1 MGFVIYL
8 RNSEWYGWLGLIR
21 PLPMGVFMFQSKWIM
36 RSLVILLFAL
46 SGTALVLGIIL
57 FQQRETLKGRTQK
70 LEIAAKQVAAT
81 LEKDDTNPD
90 VKLTL
95 PDDQL
100 KTYQAKPGGAPTM
113 DGPLNQMVSAAQH
126 QLTRLNNTRV
136 ELADTKTMLA
146 NTRETLTITSN
157 DLVAAQGTIKDQNA
171 TIEARNATINEK
183 EVAIQK
189 LEKEKS
195 DLLANAETLK
205 QQTEDLEAENR
216 DLTDANAVLQAKVV
230 ELDKMVNPELR
241 KAAIPKGQL
250 GIVAY
255 VNPEWNFV
263 IVSMTPQNAKIMMPN
278 LDLLIRRDAR
288 LVGKVRVQT
297 VVDNLAVAEIVSDW
311 QQMPCEKGD
320 YVMY

>member
-1 MGFVIYL
+1 
-8 RNSEWYGWLGLIR
+8 
-21 PLPMGVFMFQSKWIM
+21 MFQSKWIM

-46 SGTALVLGIIL
+46 SGTALVLGIIM

-70 LEIAAKQVAAT
+70 LEMAAKQVAAT

-100 KTYQAKPGGAPTM
+100 KTYKAKPGGPPTM

-126 QLTRLNNTRV
+126 QLTRLNNTRS

-146 NTRETLTITSN
+146 NTRETLQITSN
-157 DLVAAQGTIKDQNA
+157 DLVVARHTIEDQNA

-189 LEKEKS
+189 LEKEKT
-195 DLLANAETLK
+195 DLLANVETLK
-205 QQTEDLEAENR
+205 QQTDDLETENR
-216 DLTDANAVLQAKVV
+216 DLTDANAVLQAKVMD
-230 ELDKMVNPELR
+230 LDKMVNPELR
-241 KAAIPKGQL
+241 KAALPKGQL
-250 GIVAY
+250 GSVTL

-263 IVSMTPQNAKIMMPN
+263 IMRLSPEITKNITPN
-278 LDLLIRRDAR
+278 LELLIHRNDR

-297 VVDNLAVAEIVSDW
+297 MVDNLAVAEIVSDW

>member
-1 MGFVIYL
+1 
-8 RNSEWYGWLGLIR
+8 
-21 PLPMGVFMFQSKWIM
+21 MFQSKWIM

-46 SGTALVLGIIL
+46 SGTALVLGIIM

-70 LEIAAKQVAAT
+70 LEMAAKQVAAT

-100 KTYQAKPGGAPTM
+100 KTYKAKPGGPPTM

-126 QLTRLNNTRV
+126 QLTRLNNTRS

-146 NTRETLTITSN
+146 NTRETLQITSN
-157 DLVAAQGTIKDQNA
+157 ALVVAQGTIEDQNA

-189 LEKEKS
+189 LEKEKT
-195 DLLANAETLK
+195 DLLANVETLK
-205 QQTEDLEAENR
+205 QQTDDLETENR
-216 DLTDANAVLQAKVV
+216 DLTDANAVLQAKVMD
-230 ELDKMVNPELR
+230 LDKMVNPELR
-241 KAAIPKGQL
+241 KAALPKGQL
-250 GIVAY
+250 GSVTL

-263 IVSMTPQNAKIMMPN
+263 IMRLSPEITRNITPN
-278 LDLLIRRDAR
+278 LELLIHRNDR

-297 VVDNLAVAEIVSDW
+297 MVDNLAVAEIMSDW

>member
-1 MGFVIYL
+1 
-8 RNSEWYGWLGLIR
+8 
-21 PLPMGVFMFQSKWIM
+21 MFQSKWIM

-70 LEIAAKQVAAT
+70 LEMAAKQVAAT

-100 KTYQAKPGGAPTM
+100 KTYQAKPGGPPTM
-113 DGPLNQMVSAAQH
+113 DGPLNQMVNAAQH
-126 QLTRLNNTRV
+126 QLTRLNNTRT
-136 ELADTKTMLA
+136 ELADTKTTLS
-146 NTRETLTITSN
+146 NTCETLRITSN
-157 DLVAAQGTIKDQNA
+157 NLVTAQGTIKEQNV
-171 TIEARNATINEK
+171 TIEARNVTISEK

-189 LEKEKS
+189 MEKEKT
-195 DLLANAETLK
+195 DLLANVETMK
-205 QQTEDLEAENR
+205 QQTDDLEAENR

-250 GIVAY
+250 GIVAF

-263 IVSMTPQNAKIMMPN
+263 IMRISPESVKNIMPE
-278 LDLLIRRDAR
+278 LELLIHRSDR

-297 VVDNLAVAEIVSDW
+297 VVDNLVVAEIVNDW

-320 YVMY
+320 YVIY

>member
-1 MGFVIYL
+1 
-8 RNSEWYGWLGLIR
+8 
-21 PLPMGVFMFQSKWIM
+21 MFKSKWIM
-36 RSLVILLFAL
+36 RSMVILLFVL

-57 FQQRETLKGRTQK
+57 FQQREMLKGRTQK
-70 LEIAAKQVAAT
+70 LEMAVKQVAAT

-100 KTYQAKPGGAPTM
+100 KTYRAKPGGPPTM
-113 DGPLNQMVSAAQH
+113 DGPLNQMVSAAQQ

-136 ELADTKTMLA
+136 ELVDAKTMLF
-146 NTRETLTITSN
+146 NTVETLTIVSN
-157 DLVAAQGTIKDQNA
+157 DLVAVQGTIKDQNDI
-171 TIEARNATINEK
+171 IEARNATISEK

-195 DLLANAETLK
+195 DLLANAETQK
-205 QQTEDLEAENR
+205 QQSEDLEAENR

-230 ELDKMVNPELR
+230 QLDKMVNPELR

-250 GIVAY
+250 GIVTY
-255 VNPEWNFV
+255 VNSEWNFV
-263 IVSMTPQNAKIMMPN
+263 IVSMTPQNAKLIIPN
-278 LDLLIRRDAR
+278 LDLLIHRADR
-288 LVGKVRVQT
+288 LVGKVRVQN

>member
-1 MGFVIYL
+1 
-8 RNSEWYGWLGLIR
+8 
-21 PLPMGVFMFQSKWIM
+21 MFQSKWIM

-46 SGTALVLGIIL
+46 SGAALVLGIIL

-70 LEIAAKQVAAT
+70 LEAAAKQVAAT
-81 LEKDDTNPD
+81 LEKDDTNPN

-100 KTYQAKPGGAPTM
+100 KTYQAKPGGPPTM
-113 DGPLNQMVSAAQH
+113 DGPLNQMVNAAQH
-126 QLTRLNNTRV
+126 QLTRLNNTRT
-136 ELADTKTMLA
+136 ELADTKTTLA
-146 NTRETLTITSN
+146 NTRETLKNTSN
-157 DLVAAQGTIKDQNA
+157 DLVAAQGTIKDQNV
-171 TIEARNATINEK
+171 TIEARNATIIEK

-189 LEKEKS
+189 LAKEKT
-195 DLLANAETLK
+195 DLLANIETLK
-205 QQTEDLEAENR
+205 QQTDDLEAENR
-216 DLTDANAVLQAKVV
+216 DLTDANAILQAKVV

-241 KAAIPKGQL
+241 KAAIPRGQL
-250 GIVAY
+250 GIVAF

-263 IVSMTPQNAKIMMPN
+263 IMRIAPETTKNIVPD
-278 LDLLIRRDAR
+278 LELLIHRSDR

-297 VVDNLAVAEIVSDW
+297 VVDNLVVAEIVSDW

>member
-1 MGFVIYL
+1 
-8 RNSEWYGWLGLIR
+8 
-21 PLPMGVFMFQSKWIM
+21 MFQSKWIM
-36 RSLVILLFAL
+36 RSLVILLFVL
-46 SGTALVLGIIL
+46 SGAALALGIIL

-70 LEIAAKQVAAT
+70 LEMAAKQVAAT

-100 KTYQAKPGGAPTM
+100 KTYQAKPGGAPAM
-113 DGPLNQMVSAAQH
+113 DGPLNQMVNAAQH
-126 QLTRLNNTRV
+126 QLTRLNNTRM
-136 ELADTKTMLA
+136 ELADTKTTLA
-146 NTRETLTITSN
+146 NTCETLKITSN
-157 DLVAAQGTIKDQNA
+157 DLVTAQGTIKDQNV
-171 TIEARNATINEK
+171 TIEARNATISEK

-189 LEKEKS
+189 LEKEKT
-195 DLLANAETLK
+195 DLLASVETMK
-205 QQTEDLEAENR
+205 QQTDDLEAENR

-241 KAAIPKGQL
+241 KAAIPKGLL
-250 GIVAY
+250 GSVAY

-263 IVSMTPQNAKIMMPN
+263 IMRLSPQNAKLIMPD
-278 LDLLIRRDAR
+278 LELLIHRSDR

-297 VVDNLAVAEIVSDW
+297 VVDNLVVAEIVSDW

>member
-1 MGFVIYL
+1 
-8 RNSEWYGWLGLIR
+8 
-21 PLPMGVFMFQSKWIM
+21 MFQSKWIM
-36 RSLVILLFAL
+36 RSLVILLFVL

-70 LEIAAKQVAAT
+70 LEMAVKQVAAT

-90 VKLTL
+90 IKLTL
-95 PDDQL
+95 PEDQL
-100 KTYQAKPGGAPTM
+100 KTYKSKPGGTPAM

-126 QLTRLNNTRV
+126 QLTRLNDTRA
-136 ELADTKTMLA
+136 ELGDTKTTLA
-146 NTRETLTITSN
+146 NTRETLATTSN
-157 DLVAAQGTIKDQNA
+157 NLVTAQGTIKDQNA
-171 TIEARNATINEK
+171 TIEARNATISEK

-216 DLTDANAVLQAKVV
+216 DLTDTNAALQAKIV

-255 VNPEWNFV
+255 VNSEWNFV
-263 IVSMTPQNAKIMMPN
+263 IVSMAPQNAKSVMPN
-278 LDLLIRRDAR
+278 LDLLIHRDAR

-297 VVDNLAVAEIVSDW
+297 VVDNLAVAEIIGDW

>member
-1 MGFVIYL
+1 
-8 RNSEWYGWLGLIR
+8 
-21 PLPMGVFMFQSKWIM
+21 MFQSKWIM

-46 SGTALVLGIIL
+46 SGTALVLGIIM

-70 LEIAAKQVAAT
+70 LEMAAKQVAAT

-100 KTYQAKPGGAPTM
+100 KTYKAKPGGPPTM

-126 QLTRLNNTRV
+126 QLTRLNNTRS

-146 NTRETLTITSN
+146 NTRETLQITSN
-157 DLVAAQGTIKDQNA
+157 DLVVARHTIEDQNA

-189 LEKEKS
+189 LEKEKT
-195 DLLANAETLK
+195 DLLANVETLK
-205 QQTEDLEAENR
+205 QQTDDLETENR
-216 DLTDANAVLQAKVV
+216 DLTDANAVLQAKVMD
-230 ELDKMVNPELR
+230 LDKMVNPELR
-241 KAAIPKGQL
+241 KAALPKGLL
-250 GIVAY
+250 GSVTL

-263 IVSMTPQNAKIMMPN
+263 IMRLSPETTRNITPN
-278 LDLLIRRDAR
+278 LELLIHRNDR

-297 VVDNLAVAEIVSDW
+297 MVDNLAVAEIMSDW

>member
-1 MGFVIYL
+1 
-8 RNSEWYGWLGLIR
+8 
-21 PLPMGVFMFQSKWIM
+21 MFQSKWIM

-46 SGTALVLGIIL
+46 SVTALVLGIIL

-70 LEIAAKQVAAT
+70 LEMAAKQVAAT

-100 KTYQAKPGGAPTM
+100 KTYQAKPGGPPTM

-126 QLTRLNNTRV
+126 QLIRLNNTRT
-136 ELADTKTMLA
+136 ELADTKTTLA
-146 NTRETLTITSN
+146 NTRETLKTTSN

-195 DLLANAETLK
+195 DLLANVETLK
-205 QQTEDLEAENR
+205 QQTDDLEAENR

-263 IVSMTPQNAKIMMPN
+263 IVRMTPQNAKLIMPD
-278 LDLLIRRDAR
+278 LDLLIHRSAR

>member
-1 MGFVIYL
+1 
-8 RNSEWYGWLGLIR
+8 
-21 PLPMGVFMFQSKWIM
+21 MFQSKWIM

-46 SGTALVLGIIL
+46 SGTALVMGIIM

-70 LEIAAKQVAAT
+70 LEMAAKQVAAT

-100 KTYQAKPGGAPTM
+100 KTYKAKPGGPPTM

-126 QLTRLNNTRV
+126 QLTRLNNTRS

-146 NTRETLTITSN
+146 NTRETLQITSN
-157 DLVAAQGTIKDQNA
+157 DLVIARHTIEDQNA

-189 LEKEKS
+189 LEKEKT
-195 DLLANAETLK
+195 DLLANVETLK
-205 QQTEDLEAENR
+205 QQTTDLETENR
-216 DLTDANAVLQAKVV
+216 DLTDANAILQAKCMD
-230 ELDKMVNPELR
+230 LDKMVNPELR
-241 KAAIPKGQL
+241 KAALPKGQL
-250 GIVAY
+250 GSVAF

-263 IVSMTPQNAKIMMPN
+263 IMRLSPKITKNITPN
-278 LDLLIRRDAR
+278 LELLIHRNDR

-297 VVDNLAVAEIVSDW
+297 MVDNLAVAEIVSDW

>member
-1 MGFVIYL
+1 
-8 RNSEWYGWLGLIR
+8 
-21 PLPMGVFMFQSKWIM
+21 MFQSKWIM

-70 LEIAAKQVAAT
+70 LEMAAKQVAAT

-100 KTYQAKPGGAPTM
+100 KTYQAKPGGPPTM
-113 DGPLNQMVSAAQH
+113 DGPLNQMVSAAQN
-126 QLTRLNNTRV
+126 QLIRLNNTRT
-136 ELADTKTMLA
+136 ELADTKTSLA
-146 NTRETLTITSN
+146 ATRETLKITSN
-157 DLVAAQGTIKDQNA
+157 DLVTAQGTIKDQNA
-171 TIEARNATINEK
+171 TIEARNATISEK
-183 EVAIQK
+183 EAAIQK
-189 LEKEKS
+189 LEKEKT
-195 DLLANAETLK
+195 DLLANVETLK
-205 QQTEDLEAENR
+205 QQTDDLEAENR

-263 IVSMTPQNAKIMMPN
+263 IVSMTPQNARLIMPD
-278 LDLLIRRDAR
+278 LGLLIHRSDR
-288 LVGKVRVQT
+288 LVGKLRVQT
-297 VVDNLAVAEIVSDW
+297 VVDNLVVAEIVSDW

>member
-1 MGFVIYL
+1 
-8 RNSEWYGWLGLIR
+8 
-21 PLPMGVFMFQSKWIM
+21 MFQSKWIM

-70 LEIAAKQVAAT
+70 LEMAAKQVAAT

-113 DGPLNQMVSAAQH
+113 DGPLNQMVNAAQH
-126 QLTRLNNTRV
+126 QLTRLNNTRT
-136 ELADTKTMLA
+136 ELADTKNTLA
-146 NTRETLTITSN
+146 NTRETLKITSN

-183 EVAIQK
+183 EAAIQK
-189 LEKEKS
+189 LEKEKT
-195 DLLANAETLK
+195 DLLANVETLK
-205 QQTEDLEAENR
+205 QQTDDLEAENR

-263 IVSMTPQNAKIMMPN
+263 IVSMTPQNAKLIMPD
-278 LDLLIRRDAR
+278 LDLLIHRSDR

-297 VVDNLAVAEIVSDW
+297 VVDNLVVAEIVSDW

>member
-1 MGFVIYL
+1 
-8 RNSEWYGWLGLIR
+8 
-21 PLPMGVFMFQSKWIM
+21 MFQSKWIM

-46 SGTALVLGIIL
+46 SGTALVLGVIL

-70 LEIAAKQVAAT
+70 LEAAVKQVAAT

-100 KTYQAKPGGAPTM
+100 KTYRAKPGGPPAM
-113 DGPLNQMVSAAQH
+113 DGPLNQMVGAAQN
-126 QLTRLNNTRV
+126 QMIRLNDTRV
-136 ELADTKTMLA
+136 ELADTKTTLA
-146 NTRETLTITSN
+146 NTRETLRIVSN
-157 DLVAAQGTIKDQNA
+157 DLVTAQGTIKEQNA
-171 TIEARNATINEK
+171 TIEARNATISEK

-195 DLLANAETLK
+195 DLVANAETLK

-250 GIVAY
+250 GTVAY

-263 IVSMTPQNAKIMMPN
+263 IVSMPEQNAKLMMPN
-278 LDLLIRRDAR
+278 LDLLIHRSDR

-297 VVDNLAVAEIVSDW
+297 VVDNLAVAGIVSDW
-311 QQMPCEKGD
+311 QQMPFEKGD

>member
-1 MGFVIYL
+1 
-8 RNSEWYGWLGLIR
+8 
-21 PLPMGVFMFQSKWIM
+21 MFQSKWIM

-70 LEIAAKQVAAT
+70 LEMAAKQVAAT

-90 VKLTL
+90 IKLTL

-113 DGPLNQMVSAAQH
+113 DGPLNQMVNAAQH
-126 QLTRLNNTRV
+126 QLTRLNNTRT
-136 ELADTKTMLA
+136 ELADTKTVLA

-157 DLVAAQGTIKDQNA
+157 DLVAAKGTIEDQNV

-183 EVAIQK
+183 EAAIQK
-189 LEKEKS
+189 LGKEKI
-195 DLLANAETLK
+195 DLLANVETLK
-205 QQTEDLEAENR
+205 QQTDDLEAENR
-216 DLTDANAVLQAKVV
+216 DLTDTNAVLQAKVV
-230 ELDKMVNPELR
+230 ELDKMVNPEMR
-241 KAAIPKGQL
+241 KAALPKGQL
-250 GIVAY
+250 GRVAF

-263 IVSMTPQNAKIMMPN
+263 IMRLSPEIAKNIVPN
-278 LDLLIRRDAR
+278 LELLVHRSDR

-297 VVDNLAVAEIVSDW
+297 VLDNLVVAEIVNDW
-311 QQMPCEKGD
+311 QQMPCAQGD

>member
-1 MGFVIYL
+1 
-8 RNSEWYGWLGLIR
+8 
-21 PLPMGVFMFQSKWIM
+21 MFQSKWIM

-46 SGTALVLGIIL
+46 SGTALVLGIIM

-70 LEIAAKQVAAT
+70 LEMAAKQVAAT

-100 KTYQAKPGGAPTM
+100 KTYQAKPGGPPTM

-126 QLTRLNNTRV
+126 QLTRLNNTRS

-146 NTRETLTITSN
+146 NTRETLQITSN
-157 DLVAAQGTIKDQNA
+157 DLVVARHTIEDQNA

-189 LEKEKS
+189 LEKEKT
-195 DLLANAETLK
+195 DLLANVETLK
-205 QQTEDLEAENR
+205 QQTTDLETENR
-216 DLTDANAVLQAKVV
+216 DLTDANAVLQAKVMD
-230 ELDKMVNPELR
+230 LDKMVNPELR
-241 KAAIPKGQL
+241 KAALPKGQL
-250 GIVAY
+250 GSVTL

-263 IVSMTPQNAKIMMPN
+263 IMRLSPEITKYIMPN
-278 LDLLIRRDAR
+278 LELLIHRNDR

-297 VVDNLAVAEIVSDW
+297 MVDNLAVAEIVSDW

>member
-1 MGFVIYL
+1 
-8 RNSEWYGWLGLIR
+8 
-21 PLPMGVFMFQSKWIM
+21 MFQSKWIM

-46 SGTALVLGIIL
+46 SGTALVMGIIM

-70 LEIAAKQVAAT
+70 LEMAAKQVAAT

-100 KTYQAKPGGAPTM
+100 KTYKAKPGGPPTM

-126 QLTRLNNTRV
+126 QLTRLNNTRS

-146 NTRETLTITSN
+146 NTRETLQITSN
-157 DLVAAQGTIKDQNA
+157 NLVVARRTIEDQNA

-189 LEKEKS
+189 LEKEKT
-195 DLLANAETLK
+195 DLLANVETLK
-205 QQTEDLEAENR
+205 QQTDDLETENR
-216 DLTDANAVLQAKVV
+216 DLTDANAVLQAKVMD
-230 ELDKMVNPELR
+230 LDKIVNPELR
-241 KAAIPKGQL
+241 KAAIPKGLL
-250 GIVAY
+250 GSVTL

-263 IVSMTPQNAKIMMPN
+263 IMRLSPEITKNITPN
-278 LDLLIRRDAR
+278 LELLIHRSDR

-297 VVDNLAVAEIVSDW
+297 MVDNLAVAEIVSDW

>member
-1 MGFVIYL
+1 ML
-8 RNSEWYGWLGLIR
+8 
-21 PLPMGVFMFQSKWIM
+21 QSKWIM
-36 RSLVILLFAL
+36 RSLVILLFVL

-70 LEIAAKQVAAT
+70 LEMAAKQVAAT

-100 KTYQAKPGGAPTM
+100 KTYRAKPGGPPTM
-113 DGPLNQMVSAAQH
+113 DSPLNQMVSAAQH

-146 NTRETLTITSN
+146 NTRETLTTTSN
-157 DLVAAQGTIKDQNA
+157 DLVAAQGTIKEQNA
-171 TIEARNATINEK
+171 TIEARNATIAEK
-183 EVAIQK
+183 ETAIQK
-189 LEKEKS
+189 LDKEKS
-195 DLLANAETLK
+195 ELLANVETLK
-205 QQTEDLEAENR
+205 QQTDDLEAENR
-216 DLTDANAVLQAKVV
+216 DLTDANAALQAKVV

-250 GIVAY
+250 GVVAY
-255 VNPEWNFV
+255 VDPEWNFV
-263 IVSMTPQNAKIMMPN
+263 ILSMTPQNAKMLMPD
-278 LDLLIRRDAR
+278 LDLLIHRSDR

-297 VVDNLAVAEIVSDW
+297 VVDNLAVAEIVNDW

>member
-1 MGFVIYL
+1 
-8 RNSEWYGWLGLIR
+8 
-21 PLPMGVFMFQSKWIM
+21 MFQSKWIM

-46 SGTALVLGIIL
+46 SGTALVLGIIM

-70 LEIAAKQVAAT
+70 LEMAAKQVAAT

-100 KTYQAKPGGAPTM
+100 KTYKAKPGGPPTM

-126 QLTRLNNTRV
+126 QLTRLNNTRS

-146 NTRETLTITSN
+146 NTRETLQITSN
-157 DLVAAQGTIKDQNA
+157 DLVVAQRTIEDQNA

-189 LEKEKS
+189 LEKEKT
-195 DLLANAETLK
+195 DLLANVETLK
-205 QQTEDLEAENR
+205 QQTTDLETENR
-216 DLTDANAVLQAKVV
+216 DLTDANAVLQAKVMD
-230 ELDKMVNPELR
+230 LDKMVNPELR
-241 KAAIPKGQL
+241 KAALPKGQL
-250 GIVAY
+250 GSVTL

-263 IVSMTPQNAKIMMPN
+263 IMRLSPEITRNITPN
-278 LDLLIRRDAR
+278 LELLIHRNDR

-297 VVDNLAVAEIVSDW
+297 MVDNLAVAEIVSDW

>member
-1 MGFVIYL
+1 
-8 RNSEWYGWLGLIR
+8 
-21 PLPMGVFMFQSKWIM
+21 MFQSKWIM

-46 SGTALVLGIIL
+46 SGAALVLGIIL

-70 LEIAAKQVAAT
+70 LEMAAKQVAAT

-100 KTYQAKPGGAPTM
+100 KTYRAKPGGPPSM
-113 DGPLNQMVSAAQH
+113 DGPLNQMVNAAQH
-126 QLTRLNNTRV
+126 QLTRLNNTRE
-136 ELADTKTMLA
+136 ELTDTKTMLA
-146 NTRETLTITSN
+146 NTREKLTIISN
-157 DLVAAQGTIKDQNA
+157 DLVAAQDTIKEQNV

-189 LEKEKS
+189 LEKEKT
-195 DLLANAETLK
+195 DLLANVETLK
-205 QQTEDLEAENR
+205 QQTADLEAENR

-241 KAAIPKGQL
+241 KASLPKGQL
-250 GIVAY
+250 GSVAF

-263 IVSMTPQNAKIMMPN
+263 IMRVSPESAKNIIPN
-278 LDLLIRRDAR
+278 LELLIHRSDR

-297 VVDNLAVAEIVSDW
+297 VVDNLVVAEIVNDW

>member
-1 MGFVIYL
+1 
-8 RNSEWYGWLGLIR
+8 
-21 PLPMGVFMFQSKWIM
+21 MFQSKWLM

-70 LEIAAKQVAAT
+70 LEMAAKQVAAT

-100 KTYQAKPGGAPTM
+100 KTYQAKPGGPPTM
-113 DGPLNQMVSAAQH
+113 DSPLNQMVSAAQN

-136 ELADTKTMLA
+136 ELADTKVMLA
-146 NTRETLTITSN
+146 NTREKLTIVSN
-157 DLVAAQGTIKDQNA
+157 DLVIAQGTIKDQNA
-171 TIEARNATINEK
+171 TIEARNVTISEK

-195 DLLANAETLK
+195 DLLANIETQK

-216 DLTDANAVLQAKVV
+216 DLTDANAVLHAKVV

-241 KAAIPKGQL
+241 KAALPKGQL
-250 GIVAY
+250 GTVAY

-263 IVSMTPQNAKIMMPN
+263 IVSMTPQTAKNIMPN
-278 LDLLIRRDAR
+278 LDLLIHRAAR
-288 LVGKVRVQT
+288 LVGKIRVQT
-297 VVDNLAVAEIVSDW
+297 VVDNLAVAEIVNDW

>member
-1 MGFVIYL
+1 MVDPC
-8 RNSEWYGWLGLIR
+8 LIR
-21 PLPMGVFMFQSKWIM
+21 PLPTGVFMFQSKWIM

-100 KTYQAKPGGAPTM
+100 KTYQAKPGGPPPM
-113 DGPLNQMVSAAQH
+113 DGPLNQMVNAAQH
-126 QLTRLNNTRV
+126 QLTRLNNTRL

-146 NTRETLTITSN
+146 NTRETLKITSN
-157 DLVAAQGTIKDQNA
+157 DLVAAQVTIKEQNA
-171 TIEARNATINEK
+171 TIEARNATIVEK

-189 LEKEKS
+189 LEKEKT
-195 DLLANAETLK
+195 DLLANVETLK
-205 QQTEDLEAENR
+205 QQTDDLEAENR
-216 DLTDANAVLQAKVV
+216 DLTDANAVLQAKVM

-241 KAAIPKGQL
+241 KAALPKGQL
-250 GIVAY
+250 GNVAF

-263 IVSMTPQNAKIMMPN
+263 IMRISPESAKNIVPD
-278 LDLLIRRDAR
+278 LELLIHRSDR

-297 VVDNLAVAEIVSDW
+297 VVDNLVVAEIMSGW
-311 QQMPCEKGD
+311 QQMPCAKGD

>member
-1 MGFVIYL
+1 
-8 RNSEWYGWLGLIR
+8 
-21 PLPMGVFMFQSKWIM
+21 MFQSKWIM

-46 SGTALVLGIIL
+46 SGTALVLGIIM

-70 LEIAAKQVAAT
+70 LEMAAKQVAAT

-100 KTYQAKPGGAPTM
+100 KTYKAKPGGPPTM

-126 QLTRLNNTRV
+126 QLTRLNNTRS

-146 NTRETLTITSN
+146 NTRETLQITSN
-157 DLVAAQGTIKDQNA
+157 DLVVAQHTIEDQNA

-189 LEKEKS
+189 LEKEKT
-195 DLLANAETLK
+195 DLLANVETLK
-205 QQTEDLEAENR
+205 QQTDDLETENR
-216 DLTDANAVLQAKVV
+216 DLTDANAVLQAKVMD
-230 ELDKMVNPELR
+230 LDKMVNPELR
-241 KAAIPKGQL
+241 KAALPKGQL
-250 GIVAY
+250 GSVTL

-263 IVSMTPQNAKIMMPN
+263 IMRLSPEITKNITPN
-278 LDLLIRRDAR
+278 LELLIHRNDR

-297 VVDNLAVAEIVSDW
+297 MVDNLAVAEIVSDW

>member
-1 MGFVIYL
+1 
-8 RNSEWYGWLGLIR
+8 
-21 PLPMGVFMFQSKWIM
+21 MFQSKWIM

-46 SGTALVLGIIL
+46 SGTALVLGIIM

-70 LEIAAKQVAAT
+70 LEMAAKQVAAT

-100 KTYQAKPGGAPTM
+100 KTYKAKPGGPPTM

-126 QLTRLNNTRV
+126 QLTRLNNTRS

-146 NTRETLTITSN
+146 NTRETLQITSN
-157 DLVAAQGTIKDQNA
+157 DLVIARHTIEDQNA

-189 LEKEKS
+189 LEKEKT
-195 DLLANAETLK
+195 DLLANVETLK
-205 QQTEDLEAENR
+205 QQTDDLETENR
-216 DLTDANAVLQAKVV
+216 DLTDANAVLQAKVMD
-230 ELDKMVNPELR
+230 LDKMVNPELR
-241 KAAIPKGQL
+241 KAALPKGQL
-250 GIVAY
+250 GSVTL

-263 IVSMTPQNAKIMMPN
+263 IMRLSPEITRNITPN
-278 LDLLIRRDAR
+278 LELLIHRNDR

-297 VVDNLAVAEIVSDW
+297 MVDNLAVAEIVSDW

>member
-1 MGFVIYL
+1 
-8 RNSEWYGWLGLIR
+8 
-21 PLPMGVFMFQSKWIM
+21 MFQSKWIM
-36 RSLVILLFAL
+36 RSLVILLFVL
-46 SGTALVLGIIL
+46 SGTALVLGFIL

-100 KTYQAKPGGAPTM
+100 KTYHAKPGGPPTM
-113 DGPLNQMVSAAQH
+113 DSPLNQMVNAAQN
-126 QLTRLNNTRV
+126 QLTRLNHIRV
-136 ELADTKTMLA
+136 ELTDTKTILA
-146 NTRETLTITSN
+146 NTRETLTIISN
-157 DLVAAQGTIKDQNA
+157 DLATAQGTIKEQNA
-171 TIEARNATINEK
+171 TIEARNATISEK

-189 LEKEKS
+189 LEKDKI
-195 DLLANAETLK
+195 DLRAKAETLK

-241 KAAIPKGQL
+241 KAAIPRGQL

-263 IVSMTPQNAKIMMPN
+263 IVSMTPKNAKMMMPN
-278 LDLLIRRDAR
+278 LDLLIHRADR

-297 VVDNLAVAEIVSDW
+297 VVDNLAVAEIMNDW

>member
-1 MGFVIYL
+1 
-8 RNSEWYGWLGLIR
+8 
-21 PLPMGVFMFQSKWIM
+21 MFQSKWIM
-36 RSLVILLFAL
+36 RSLVILLFVL
-46 SGTALVLGIIL
+46 SGAALALGIIL

-70 LEIAAKQVAAT
+70 LELAAKQVAAT

-100 KTYQAKPGGAPTM
+100 KTYQAKPGGAPAM
-113 DGPLNQMVSAAQH
+113 DGPLNQMVNAAQH
-126 QLTRLNNTRV
+126 QLTRLNNTRM
-136 ELADTKTMLA
+136 ELADTKTTLA
-146 NTRETLTITSN
+146 NTCETLKITSN
-157 DLVAAQGTIKDQNA
+157 DLVTAQGTIKDQNV
-171 TIEARNATINEK
+171 TIEARNATISEK

-189 LEKEKS
+189 LEKEKT
-195 DLLANAETLK
+195 DLLASVETMK
-205 QQTEDLEAENR
+205 QQTDDLEAENR

-241 KAAIPKGQL
+241 KAAIPKGLL
-250 GIVAY
+250 GSVAY

-263 IVSMTPQNAKIMMPN
+263 IMRLSPQNAKLIMPD
-278 LDLLIRRDAR
+278 LELLIHRSDR

-297 VVDNLAVAEIVSDW
+297 VVDNLVVAEIVSDW

>member
-1 MGFVIYL
+1 
-8 RNSEWYGWLGLIR
+8 
-21 PLPMGVFMFQSKWIM
+21 MFQSKWIM

-46 SGTALVLGIIL
+46 SGTALVMGIIL

-70 LEIAAKQVAAT
+70 LEAAAKQVAAT
-81 LEKDDTNPD
+81 LEKDDANPD
-90 VKLTL
+90 VKLAL

-100 KTYQAKPGGAPTM
+100 KTYQAKPGGPPTM
-113 DGPLNQMVSAAQH
+113 DGPLNQMVSAAQQ
-126 QLTRLNNTRV
+126 QLIRLNNTRV
-136 ELADTKTMLA
+136 ELADTKTVLA
-146 NTRETLTITSN
+146 STRETLTIVSN
-157 DLVAAQGTIKDQNA
+157 DLVTAQGTIKEQNA
-171 TIEARNATINEK
+171 TIEARNATISEK

-230 ELDKMVNPELR
+230 ELDKMVNPEMR

-263 IVSMTPQNAKIMMPN
+263 IVSMPPQNAKLIMPN
-278 LDLLIRRDAR
+278 LDLLIHRAAR
-288 LVGKVRVQT
+288 LVGKARVQS
-297 VVDNLAVAEIVSDW
+297 VVDNLAVAELVSDW

>member
-1 MGFVIYL
+1 
-8 RNSEWYGWLGLIR
+8 
-21 PLPMGVFMFQSKWIM
+21 MGVFMFQSKWIM

-46 SGTALVLGIIL
+46 SGAALMLGIIL

-70 LEIAAKQVAAT
+70 LEMAAKQVAAT

>member
-1 MGFVIYL
+1 
-8 RNSEWYGWLGLIR
+8 
-21 PLPMGVFMFQSKWIM
+21 MFQSKWIM

-46 SGTALVLGIIL
+46 SGTALVLGIIM

-70 LEIAAKQVAAT
+70 LEMAAKQVAAT

-100 KTYQAKPGGAPTM
+100 KTYKAKPGGPPTM

-126 QLTRLNNTRV
+126 QLTRLNNTRS

-146 NTRETLTITSN
+146 NTRETLQITSN
-157 DLVAAQGTIKDQNA
+157 NLVIARHTIEDQNA

-189 LEKEKS
+189 LEKEKT
-195 DLLANAETLK
+195 DLLANVETLK
-205 QQTEDLEAENR
+205 QQTADLETENR
-216 DLTDANAVLQAKVV
+216 DLTDANAVLQAKVMD
-230 ELDKMVNPELR
+230 LDKMVNPELR
-241 KAAIPKGQL
+241 KAALPKGQL
-250 GIVAY
+250 GSVTL

-263 IVSMTPQNAKIMMPN
+263 IMRLSPEITRNITPN
-278 LDLLIRRDAR
+278 LELLIHRNDR

-297 VVDNLAVAEIVSDW
+297 MVDNLAVAEIVSDW